1 MSNVDLNL
9 SDLET
14 VIQSMSMRVQ
24 GMEGMKWQC
33 TLCEYNTQNQTNL
46 TNHIEKN
53 HMDQSY
59 LCPKCDKEFKS
70 RHALKLHIQRIHD
83 DEPQNCYVCSKIFPS
98 RKTLKTHMKSHSG
111 NPLEVN
117 EFFLV
122 NN

>member
-1 MSNVDLNL
+1 MFNVNLNFADLQ
-9 SDLET
+9 T

-24 GMEGMKWQC
+24 SMEGMKWQC
-33 TLCEYNTQNQTNL
+33 TMCEYNTQNRTNL

-59 LCPKCDKEFKS
+59 LCPKCNKEFKS

-83 DEPQNCYVCSKIFPS
+83 DEPHCYVCSNIFPS
-98 RKTLKTHMKSHSG
+98 RRALKTHMKSHSG

-117 EFFLV
+117 EFLLV